1 MVNYPVSM
9 QFVRICCSLIYHCM
23 IQIII
28 LLILAHDQLC
38 LSHQVHNTILRKEI
52 SENLK
57 TLYSSLNSFLV
68 FCLFSYH
75 FFLKEYSDCK
85 YTLKYK
91 IMKLINI
98 VLSLVFMSNAIL
110 VFGSPQ
116 GGCQFRRGK

>member
-38 LSHQVHNTILRKEI
+38 LSDQVHNTILRKEI
-52 SENLK
+52 VESLQ
-57 TLYSSLNSFLV
+57 TLYSSLNSFFV

-75 FFLKEYSDCK
+75 FFLKEYSDYK

-91 IMKLINI
+91 IMKLINTT
-98 VLSLVFMSNAIL
+98 LFLVFIIDFTL

-116 GGCQFRRGK
+116 GGCQFKRGK

>member
-1 MVNYPVSM
+1 
-9 QFVRICCSLIYHCM
+9 M

-38 LSHQVHNTILRKEI
+38 LSYQVHNTILRKEI

-57 TLYSSLNSFLV
+57 TLYSAFNSFLIY
-68 FCLFSYH
+68 CLFSYL

>member
-57 TLYSSLNSFLV
+57 TLYSSFNSFLV

-75 FFLKEYSDCK
+75 FFLKEYSDCNNEAYQYRPVFSFHEQCHFGIWFTTGRMPVQTWK
-85 YTLKYK
+85 VSSHT
-91 IMKLINI
+91 IM
-98 VLSLVFMSNAIL
+98 
-110 VFGSPQ
+110 
-116 GGCQFRRGK
+116 

>member
-1 MVNYPVSM
+1 MANYPVSM

-28 LLILAHDQLC
+28 VLILAHDQLC
-38 LSHQVHNTILRKEI
+38 LSDQVHNTILRKEI
-52 SENLK
+52 AENLK
-57 TLYSSLNSFLV
+57 TLYSSFNSFLV
-68 FCLFSYH
+68 FCLFPYH
-75 FFLKEYSDCK
+75 FFLNEYSDCK
-85 YTLKYK
+85 YKLIYR

-98 VLSLVFMSNAIL
+98 ILFLVFISNAIL

>member
-57 TLYSSLNSFLV
+57 TLYSSFNSFLV
-68 FCLFSYH
+68 FCLLPYH
-75 FFLKEYSDCK
+75 FFLNEYSDCK
-85 YTLKYK
+85 YKLSYRT
-91 IMKLINI
+91 MKLINTI
-98 VLSLVFMSNAIL
+98 LFLVFISNSIL

-116 GGCQFRRGK
+116 GCQFKRGK

>member
-38 LSHQVHNTILRKEI
+38 LSDQVHNTILRKEI
-52 SENLK
+52 AENLK
-57 TLYSSLNSFLV
+57 TLYSSFNSFLV
-68 FCLFSYH
+68 FCLFFYN
-75 FFLKEYSDCK
+75 FFLKEYTDCK
-85 YTLKYK
+85 YKLSYRT
-91 IMKLINI
+91 MKLINTI
-98 VLSLVFMSNAIL
+98 LFLVFISNSIL

-116 GGCQFRRGK
+116 GCQFKRGK